1 MTSIHNLDKC
11 EPVQTV
17 FYSEFDIICM
27 HVRILKCHMH
37 GSMRKDNAEGHK
49 MLTHHSMAKLSFTCP
64 PPTPLLLFFF
74 SFGVFV
80 TLY

>member
-64 PPTPLLLFFF
+64 PHPPPPFFF